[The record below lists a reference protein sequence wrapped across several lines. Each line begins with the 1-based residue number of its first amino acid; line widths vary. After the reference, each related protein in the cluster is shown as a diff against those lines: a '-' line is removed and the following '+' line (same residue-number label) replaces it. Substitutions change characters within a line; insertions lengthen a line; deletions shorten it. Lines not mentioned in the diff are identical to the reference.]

1 MRLPPCPLPLSCARL
16 PVATACRHSEGPPG
30 SHLSSCRD
38 AWLPCEACAALG
50 SVRCARPRLRPTRRA
65 PRAAP
70 ASGGARRVVP
80 RGVAAANL
88 AIPSLPA
95 AGVGWRPRH
104 SLVLRKRV
112 QSREGVCARAAA
124 ARIRAARLPP
134 RALRRARRRPCASL
148 SDADVRGEAGR
159 RRRGRCVAASA
170 SRRRCAAPPA
180 APAGE
185 RAPPGARLRAA
196 GARPLSS
203 TNATVAWAW
212 RWGVARCRRGASA
225 HGACH
230 AGWLGCWALAAA
242 VRRYQGASPPHRG
255 APRCTRRQVG
265 REGGRVARGEGR
277 CEWRAA
283 AGGRSSRPALRPLL
297 RGTARRLMGFG
308 GGTAA
313 RVAQQRSR
321 RVLPGRVRA
330 VV

>member
-1 MRLPPCPLPLSCARL
+1 M
-16 PVATACRHSEGPPG
+16 
-30 SHLSSCRD
+30 
-38 AWLPCEACAALG
+38 AALRG
-50 SVRCARPRLRPTRRA
+50 LAWQRAVRSSPPASHA
-65 PRAAP
+65 PRAARRP
-70 ASGGARRVVP
+70 RERRRAARRATRR
-80 RGVAAANL
+80 RGGQ
-88 AIPSLPA
+88 PCHSLPPCRGRGLA
-95 AGVGWRPRH
+95 PAPLPGVEEACAEQRR
-104 SLVLRKRV
+104 
-112 QSREGVCARAAA
+112 CARAAA

-297 RGTARRLMGFG
+297 RGPARRLLGFG
-308 GGTAA
+308 GGAAA